1 MKLYNFPNKQQSEKQ
16 LGKYF
21 LEQERE
27 LIVSDLSFHQKK
39 TVEENQSQISHNC
52 TNDKNSS
59 AECSNNIEE
68 TNIESNVVES
78 VQLVKRRRL
87 LRFLRAN

>member
-39 TVEENQSQISHNC
+39 TVEETQSQISHNF
-52 TNDKNSS
+52 TNEKNIS
-59 AECSNNIEE
+59 AVP
-68 TNIESNVVES
+68 TT
-78 VQLVKRRRL
+78 
-87 LRFLRAN
+87 